1 VVIEERDGDEVL
13 SVLGVRSASPLVQR
27 GHYPAFDVTPP
38 RFVTR
43 VVTDRGAFEPGRL
56 AEYAAAPEPDG
67 APATAR

>member
-1 VVIEERDGDEVL
+1 
-13 SVLGVRSASPLVQR
+13 VQR

-56 AEYAAAPEPDG
+56 AEYAAAPEPDR